1 MMYRHH
7 CSLLTVVVVI
17 NQPLPLIPARCPV
30 SNARVLDAPIAP
42 AAKSSAADLL
52 PRHFV
57 LRVINDDIV
66 RADADCLVVNH
77 YAGAQVTGAAN
88 NVNELVNDAIRRAAA
103 RGELDSPAGRI
114 TFIPARRSPMIAD
127 VVAVLSMGEYE
138 IFTKQKLNVPGTDE
152 VIAKALQDFG
162 RSMAIACCD
171 AEQRD
176 VATVAHGAG
185 NSSQIPP
192 AFVAQHLVTGYW
204 QGLQESGKPGQSYTL
219 TLVEI
224 DETKCGQL
232 VAGVE
237 LANTENLADALEM
250 RRAGI
255 CADPAN
261 AHKPD
266 AQEGYAWIGDLDP
279 TPRNDMALPP
289 HHLRVGAFQLDQKQL
304 KLTVFSNEGG
314 ADQAVKDNFQASLV
328 DEARNRLRAFN
339 ALVPSRLNQLEA
351 IEAGDDPEAAAV
363 AKKERQDLAF
373 EVELRVRSIG
383 VMLYN
388 QVFNP
393 NNTGGIRTHLDE
405 QTAKNLLLRLDQET
419 VSIPW
424 ELMSDEEDILCLSR
438 EMGRQMELPFLV
450 RNHMVAHPNQD
461 RVLRILLVSNPLGNL
476 ENVEREAQRIE
487 DRLHRYSKV
496 NVQVTHLSGDRA
508 TPMAV
513 ISRADQNG
521 YDVFHFAGHATFDP
535 TQPNRSGLV
544 MAGGEILTVDA
555 ISRLTT
561 PPRLIFFNACETAG
575 TVYRTPEKQVVEMTT
590 LGLLRP
596 TAGGNGGTNGK
607 PAPHSE
613 ETETDIV
620 NPFFGLLPV
629 GTVSDLLRSGITN
642 FIGTT
647 WPVEDAAAA
656 EFAVAFYARLAD
668 SKTVGRGHAR
678 CPPRRDQK
686 DGLRSSGLGQLCA
699 VWGTVESGG
708 VGIVDR
714 LIC

>member
-1 MMYRHH
+1 M
-7 CSLLTVVVVI
+7 TET
-17 NQPLPLIPARCPV
+17 
-30 SNARVLDAPIAP
+30 RVLDAQVAP
-42 AAKSSAADLL
+42 APRSSVAELL

-57 LRVINDDIV
+57 LRVINEDIV
-66 RADADCLVVNH
+66 KADADCLVVNH
-77 YAGAQVTGAAN
+77 YAGAQVTGAAAD
-88 NVNELVNDAIRRAAA
+88 VNKLVNDAILRAAA
-103 RGELDSPAGRI
+103 RGELDSPAGRV
-114 TFIPARRSPMIAD
+114 TFVPARRSPMIAD
-127 VVAVLSMGEYE
+127 VVAILCMGEYE

-162 RSMAIACCD
+162 RSIAIACCD

-192 AFVAQHLVTGYW
+192 EFVAQYLVTGYW
-204 QGLQESGKPGQSYTL
+204 QGLQESGKPGQAYTL
-219 TLVEI
+219 TLVEK
-224 DETKCGQL
+224 DNTKCGQL

-237 LANTENLADALEM
+237 RANTENLADALQI

-261 AHKPD
+261 ANKAD

-279 TPRNDMALPP
+279 IPRNEMQLPP
-289 HHLRVGAFQLDQKQL
+289 QHLRLGAFQLDEKQL

-339 ALVPSRLNQLEA
+339 ALVPPRLRQLEA
-351 IEAGDDPEAAAV
+351 VEAGDDPAAA
-363 AKKERQDLAF
+363 AARKEIQALTF
-373 EVELRVRSIG
+373 EVDLRVRSIG

-393 NNTGGIRTHLDE
+393 NNTGGIRAHLDDPI
-405 QTAKNLLLRLDQET
+405 AKNLLLRLDQET
-419 VSIPW
+419 VAIPW
-424 ELMSDEEDILCLSR
+424 ELMSDDEDILCLSR

-450 RNHMVAHPNQD
+450 RNHMVSHPNQD
-461 RVLRILLVSNPLGNL
+461 RVLRILLVSNPLGDL
-476 ENVEREAQRIE
+476 KNVEREAQRIVE
-487 DRLHRYSKV
+487 RLHRYSKV
-496 NVQVTHLSGDRA
+496 KVQVTHLSGERA

-513 ISRADQNG
+513 ISRADDDG

-535 TQPNRSGLV
+535 AQPNRSGLV

-555 ISRLTT
+555 ISRLTS

-575 TVYRTPEKQVVEMTT
+575 TVYRTPEKQVVEMTA

-596 TAGGNGGTNGK
+596 KAGGNGGTNGN
-607 PAPHSE
+607 PVPPSE
-613 ETETDIV
+613 ETETEII

-642 FIGTT
+642 FVGTT

-668 SKTVGRGHAR
+668 SKTVGTAMRDARLAVIKKLGFGHLAWASYV
-678 CPPRRDQK
+678 
-686 DGLRSSGLGQLCA
+686 LY
-699 VWGTVESGG
+699 G
-708 VGIVDR
+708 VPWSRVV
-714 LIC
+714 